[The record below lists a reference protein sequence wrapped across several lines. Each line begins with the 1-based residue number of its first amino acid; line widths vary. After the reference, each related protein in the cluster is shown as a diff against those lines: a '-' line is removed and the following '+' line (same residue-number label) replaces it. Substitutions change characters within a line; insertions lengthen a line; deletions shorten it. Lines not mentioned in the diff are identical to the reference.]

1 MLEVALPPVA
11 YAQVEAEDWLPG
23 LRPYVHQ
30 WEVDRYASAALRDGA
45 SLCIFLVTP
54 TGSGK
59 TLAAY
64 APSIRL
70 GEPAIGVYPTNE
82 LLADQARTLEPF
94 YRLQGPHPVL
104 RVDSDALER
113 WQVELELQRH
123 GDTLETLLHWN
134 RVVLT
139 NPDILFQVAFGLY
152 PGPEPLAQ
160 RLWSLLGGYR
170 LFLFDEFHLYSVKQ
184 RAEVAFLV
192 GALEAINPGLG
203 RVVVFASATPDPEMI
218 AMLRDRLGLEVRVVE
233 AVPSEGPRARRAGQA
248 VTLRVMPAELERWQV
263 RDEVEAALDQLRAF
277 RARYPEARFLFILD
291 SVAAAIAVAQRL
303 RNEFGSEE
311 VGEVH
316 GFSSQAMRAEALVRR
331 ATVGTSTI
339 EVGVDFKDAFEKDC
353 LVFEARTASS
363 FLQRLGRIG
372 RHEKR
377 VPIPNLA
384 LALVPGYVY
393 EFLAARL
400 AARTEVGREQLRD
413 LIEEAYRRPEE
424 FEGYL
429 GRYGSVPMAEAMQLV
444 RTLFQP
450 DDRPR
455 IEERLGKV
463 IQALTG
469 DPPGRAMCKRRQL
482 SDGGVLT
489 PLLTFRGAG
498 LEAAI
503 LDVRGQDP
511 GCPAKRYDLTFL
523 LRRGVFEELDERSYQ
538 AELDRLEGEHPEWA
552 AELARERR
560 FGRLIS
566 PREDD
571 LLGVWGFFRLT
582 GLLAEARRVWFEI
595 PEQELMGKKGQV
607 TVLEGLEIRTDPP
620 VQLRLLNRTLRRK
633 RVVAWVMD
641 VHPAG
646 FRLGRALPPLFAV
659 YELRPLRP
667 GGGTYAHPW
676 CIAFNQNAFFLDSLR
691 WNPRRSDD
699 GVMG

>member
-1 MLEVALPPVA
+1 MVEVSIPPVA
-11 YAQVEAEDWLPG
+11 YAQVQVEDWLPG
-23 LRPYVHQ
+23 MRPYVHQ
-30 WEVDRYASAALRDGA
+30 WEADRHASAALGERT

-82 LLADQARTLEPF
+82 LLADQARALEPF
-94 YRLQGPHPVL
+94 CRLRGPHPVL
-104 RVDSDALER
+104 RVDSGALER

-123 GDTLETLLHWN
+123 GETLETLLHWG

-152 PGPEPLAQ
+152 PGPPPLAQ
-160 RLWSLLGGYR
+160 RLWSVLGGYR

-192 GALEAINPGLG
+192 GALHAIKPDLG
-203 RVVVFASATPDPEMI
+203 RVVVFASATPDPEMV
-218 AMLRDRLGLEVRVVE
+218 AMLRDRLGLPVRLIE
-233 AVPSEGPRARRAGQA
+233 AVPAEGPHARRAGQA
-248 VTLRVMPAELERWQV
+248 ITLRVMPAELERWQV
-263 RDEVEAALDQLRAF
+263 RDQIEAALDQLRAF
-277 RARYPEARFLFILD
+277 RARYPEARVLFILD
-291 SVAAAIAVAQRL
+291 SVAAAVAVAQRL
-303 RNEFGSEE
+303 RGELGPDE

-316 GFSSQAMRAEALVRR
+316 GLSSQAMREEALLRR

-339 EVGVDFKDAFEKDC
+339 EVGVDFKDDFEKDC

-372 RHEKR
+372 RHEKGR
-377 VPIPNLA
+377 PIPNLA
-384 LALVPGYVY
+384 IALVPGYVY
-393 EFLAARL
+393 EFLAAKL
-400 AARTEVGREQLRD
+400 GTGAEVSREQLRD

-424 FEGYL
+424 FQGYL

-444 RTLFQP
+444 RSMFQP
-450 DDRPR
+450 DDLPR
-455 IEERLGKV
+455 IEGRLGD
-463 IQALTG
+463 IIRALTG
-469 DPPGRAMCKRRQL
+469 DPPRTAMGKCRRL
-482 SDGGVLT
+482 AEAGVLP

-503 LDVRGQDP
+503 LDMRGRDP
-511 GCPAKRYDLTFL
+511 GCPAKRYDVVFL

-582 GLLAEARRVWFEI
+582 GLLSEARRVWFEV
-595 PEQELMGKKGQV
+595 PEEELLGKKGQV
-607 TVLEGLEIRTDPP
+607 TVLQGLEIRTDPP
-620 VQLRLLNRTLRRK
+620 VHLRLLNRTLRRK
-633 RVVAWVMD
+633 RMVAWVMD
-641 VHPAG
+641 IHPTG
-646 FRLGRALPPLFAV
+646 IRFGRALPPLFAV
-659 YELRPLRP
+659 YELRLLRP
-667 GGGTYAHPW
+667 GGGPYAHPW
-676 CIAFNQNAFFLDSLR
+676 SIAFNQNAFFLDSLR
-691 WNPRRSDD
+691 WNLRRIGD
-699 GVMG
+699 VVIV